1 MSDLKDPL
9 SFDDLTVIAGEVPV
23 DGHDAWVRQ
32 VVEKRLARKNS
43 GEDDYRSL
51 DDVAAEFGF
60 NAR

>member
-9 SFDDLTVIAGEVPV
+9 SFDDLTVITGEVPV
-23 DGHDAWVRQ
+23 DGHDAWVRK